1 MVASQRRW
9 RWREHALIRRTTT
22 KNDATINLD
31 HGFGVRIGHGQTKE
45 ILFLRGNWRNA
56 TKYAG
61 QTCIRKPSGWSKCVI
76 LLDYALLV
84 TPVPIVVDFSSR
96 LNQQYLSGIKHIV
109 YAYIYTWLAQK
120 QMQSSAPEHPCEIR
134 ACRRAPARCA
144 YHSQVESLVVLPSL
158 SRCPRRRQRKQQG
171 VGGPH

>member
-31 HGFGVRIGHGQTKE
+31 HGSGVRIGVTTEKE
-45 ILFLRGNWRNA
+45 IFGAARKLEERHKNSNKLR
-56 TKYAG
+56 
-61 QTCIRKPSGWSKCVI
+61 IRKPSGWSKCVI

-96 LNQQYLSGIKHIV
+96 LNRQYLSVKHIV

-120 QMQSSAPEHPCEIR
+120 QMQSVRPGDSCEIR
-134 ACRRAPARCA
+134 DA
-144 YHSQVESLVVLPSL
+144 VE
-158 SRCPRRRQRKQQG
+158 PRPDVHTIHK
-171 VGGPH
+171 